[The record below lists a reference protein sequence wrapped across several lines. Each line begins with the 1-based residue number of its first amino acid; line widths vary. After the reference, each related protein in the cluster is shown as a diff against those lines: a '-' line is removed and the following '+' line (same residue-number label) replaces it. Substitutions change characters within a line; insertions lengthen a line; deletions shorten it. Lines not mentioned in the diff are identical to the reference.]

1 MTWLGIG
8 NVVGVLI
15 PHTFMV
21 ESRIRRLLVRGGVVG
36 GDLPD
41 LEPTTIALAP
51 SDILIMATDG
61 IQEHFADSLPDN
73 LEPQPLAEHIFT
85 RYAKST
91 DDALVLV
98 ARYCV
103 TDDGRVR

>member
-1 MTWLGIG
+1 
-8 NVVGVLI
+8 VVR
-15 PHTFMV
+15 
-21 ESRIRRLLVRGGVVG
+21 SRLSDALYFWKTDQ

-41 LEPTTIALAP
+41 LEPTTVALAP

-61 IQEHFADSLPDN
+61 IQEHFADALPDN

-103 TDDGRVR
+103 TGDERER